1 MNSAATLAIAVDVP
15 SAPYAAARGAIHAG
29 HRNCAMSP
37 ATMTANPNAH
47 PTNHAFPATFVTRRA
62 AARPT
67 TSDAE
72 ARIVRANPAR
82 RSSPS
87 PGRSGSA
94 GRDASS
100 RLRYTAVVANPMGTR
115 DAAHS
120 QSRGSAGRWKAIP
133 ANASTVHTANA
144 MTAASLT
151 ASTTRPTVVPAL
163 NRGSVFVTVV
173 ESDRRALI
181 AREASGARVLPA
193 RGAVAQHGGLLGQ
206 GLAGRLGHRLLESRG
221 DGLGRERLQ
230 LFDQR
235 LQLRQSLGGHARV
248 EIVTPL
254 DVQEHCDERV
264 RYLAAVRDEH
274 IEHREEMVEP
284 VAEAGELTADADERG
299 VGDTHAAVVLPVQH
313 AERLQSREHGGVGL
327 DAEVAREVGLTPHLG
342 ALGEPRAQRS
352 PVEGDGLLSRRSGW
366 AADEAADRGEVEA
379 LLLQA

>member
-1 MNSAATLAIAVDVP
+1 
-15 SAPYAAARGAIHAG
+15 
-29 HRNCAMSP
+29 
-37 ATMTANPNAH
+37 
-47 PTNHAFPATFVTRRA
+47 
-62 AARPT
+62 
-67 TSDAE
+67 
-72 ARIVRANPAR
+72 
-82 RSSPS
+82 
-87 PGRSGSA
+87 
-94 GRDASS
+94 
-100 RLRYTAVVANPMGTR
+100 
-115 DAAHS
+115 
-120 QSRGSAGRWKAIP
+120 
-133 ANASTVHTANA
+133 

-151 ASTTRPTVVPAL
+151 ASTMRPTVAPAL
-163 NRGSVFVTVV
+163 NRASVLVTVV

-181 AREASGARVLPA
+181 AKEASGASVLPA

-206 GLAGRLGHRLLESRG
+206 GLAGRLGHRLLESRD

-254 DVQEHCDERV
+254 DVQEHRDERV

-379 LLLQA
+379 LLLQARDELEPSDVLGPVVAGAALEVRRREQPAGDVRADVADGQAGPGGKLLNGEQLRILGHAIQRKAVRLRRTA